1 MINYTDMTKEESKR
15 LCIKIDVLKEKLA
28 ILQKAWDKSPES
40 VPLAEIYRC
49 KAELRK
55 AEQVY
60 NNGEGVI
67 TDEEADAIASS
78 FFPGMGVTKKEEL
91 SPEDEAWLDAVVSN
105 F

>member
-40 VPLAEIYRC
+40 VPLAEIDRC

-55 AEQVY
+55 AE
-60 NNGEGVI
+60 
-67 TDEEADAIASS
+67 
-78 FFPGMGVTKKEEL
+78 
-91 SPEDEAWLDAVVSN
+91 
-105 F
+105 

>member
-40 VPLAEIYRC
+40 VPLAEIDRC
-49 KAELRK
+49 KAELR
-55 AEQVY
+55 
-60 NNGEGVI
+60 
-67 TDEEADAIASS
+67 
-78 FFPGMGVTKKEEL
+78 EL

>member
-40 VPLAEIYRC
+40 VPLAEIDRC

-55 AEQVY
+55 AEHRRRSRRY
-60 NNGEGVI
+60 RI
-67 TDEEADAIASS
+67 
-78 FFPGMGVTKKEEL
+78 FFL
-91 SPEDEAWLDAVVSN
+91 SRYGSN
-105 F
+105 QERRTIP

>member
-40 VPLAEIYRC
+40 VPLAEIDRC

-67 TDEEADAIASS
+67 TDEEAEIRFASLACS
-78 FFPGMGVTKKEEL
+78 QLGTLPFSLFLLP
-91 SPEDEAWLDAVVSN
+91 SS
-105 F
+105 